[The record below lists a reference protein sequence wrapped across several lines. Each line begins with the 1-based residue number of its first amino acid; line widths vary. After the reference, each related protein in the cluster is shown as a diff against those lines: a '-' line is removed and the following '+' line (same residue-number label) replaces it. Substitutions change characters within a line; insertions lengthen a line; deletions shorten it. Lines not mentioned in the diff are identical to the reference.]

1 MAKKAL
7 KIEKFNGGINS
18 DTDSRDVSEGQL
30 TSLDNASVDELGKVR
45 VSGGLNWKEYLSSLV
60 ATQNEAQLRFPGTGL
75 YSFPVDY
82 LFSGNNQNPSL
93 EASDSSGAE
102 ARGIIKTDGD
112 AAWAF
117 SQNQTNTSL
126 LNIRNITGQN
136 EAAIS
141 YATHAAYTQK
151 DHGSVVMSSLSL
163 EKNSAYLIRA
173 TLMSEKPWYYLGSN
187 VPSRLRIYNAT
198 DSYYYYPLLL
208 IHQHR
213 QSMN

>member
-82 LFSGNNQNPSL
+82 LFSGNNHTCSL
-93 EASDSSGAE
+93 YSKRPRVCCYEFFVTGKKLSIFNKSYFNV
-102 ARGIIKTDGD
+102 RKTLVL
-112 AAWAF
+112 F
-117 SQNQTNTSL
+117 
-126 LNIRNITGQN
+126 R
-136 EAAIS
+136 
-141 YATHAAYTQK
+141 K
-151 DHGSVVMSSLSL
+151 
-163 EKNSAYLIRA
+163 
-173 TLMSEKPWYYLGSN
+173 
-187 VPSRLRIYNAT
+187 
-198 DSYYYYPLLL
+198 
-208 IHQHR
+208 
-213 QSMN
+213 